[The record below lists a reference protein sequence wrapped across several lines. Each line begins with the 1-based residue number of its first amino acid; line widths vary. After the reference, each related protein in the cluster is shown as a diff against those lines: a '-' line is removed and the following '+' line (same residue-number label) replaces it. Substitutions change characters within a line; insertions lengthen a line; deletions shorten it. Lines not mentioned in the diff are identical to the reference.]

1 MIINYAHRGASGYY
15 PENTMLAF
23 EKAVELGCTGIET
36 DVHITKDGHLVLM
49 HDEKIDRTAN
59 GTGYIKDYNLD
70 ELQRFDAGAWMDK
83 SFAGITIP
91 TAEDLLKLAVSKN
104 IIINFELKTDRI
116 WYEGIEEKL
125 IELIHKY
132 NFSDKVIISSFNHY
146 SIYKCK
152 QIDKNIKVGLLY
164 VEGLFEPHL
173 YAEIVGAEALHPPFH
188 AIDNK
193 ELIDRIKASGKMI
206 NPFTINDENDMK
218 RFIDYEVDGIITN
231 YPDKVKMLM
240 EGK

>member
-1 MIINYAHRGASGYY
+1 MTINYAHRGASGYY

-36 DVHITKDGHLVLM
+36 DVHMTKDGHLVLI
-49 HDEKIDRTAN
+49 HDEKIDRTTN
-59 GTGYIKDYNLD
+59 GTGYIKDYNLN

-83 SFAGITIP
+83 AFAGITIP

-188 AIDNK
+188 AVDNK

-206 NPFTINDENDMK
+206 NAFTINDESDMK
-218 RFIDYEVDGIITN
+218 RFLDYKIDGIITN